1 MMTVIV
7 GISDDEPRKDGDRE
21 MRCAVHESAHET
33 LAETET
39 RANEIDDGHR
49 TKYEMIAHDEIE
61 GEQELGEQE
70 NDESRLRGLEI
81 DAVVKEPSFAHQLRL
96 TRNANQPILVGFD

>member
-1 MMTVIV
+1 MRAIIG

-21 MRCAVHESAHET
+21 MRRAVYESAHEAF
-33 LAETET
+33 AETET

-49 TKYEMIAHDEIE
+49 TKYEMIAHDQIE

-70 NDESRLRGLEI
+70 NDQTRLWALEI
-81 DAVVKEPSFAHQLRL
+81 DAVVKETGFAHQLRL
-96 TRNANQPILVGFD
+96 TRNAYEPILVRFD